1 MWAAEPIAEAQE
13 AQSEAPEA
21 LEAQPRSLL
30 AGAGARR
37 EGTAALASDL
47 LPTVDQQ
54 QVLAR

>member
-1 MWAAEPIAEAQE
+1 MLAAEPVAEAQE
-13 AQSEAPEA
+13 AQAEAPAA

-37 EGTAALASDL
+37 EDVAALADDL